1 MKDNAKSAKDSESG
15 YWLYSDGTVRWGIAL
30 YRNEEAPI
38 KVDAGMKTQ
47 SVEARIEFYNA
58 TLAAKQKAEDDAKAK
73 EKELEEK
80 NAKALK
86 K

>member
-1 MKDNAKSAKDSESG
+1 MKENSKSAKNSESG
-15 YWLYSDGTVRWGIAL
+15 YWLYGDGTVRWGIAL
-30 YRNEEAPI
+30 LRNEEAPI
-38 KVDAGMKTQ
+38 KVDEKVRLG
-47 SVEARIEFYNA
+47 SVDERIAYHQ
-58 TLAAKQKAEDDAKAK
+58 TVIAAKQKAEDDAKAK

>member
-1 MKDNAKSAKDSESG
+1 MKEDAKSKNDSESG
-15 YWLYSDGTVRWGIAL
+15 YWLYGDGTVRWGIAL
-30 YRNEEAPI
+30 IRNDEVPI
-38 KVDAGMKTQ
+38 KVDAGMKNQT
-47 SVEARIEFYNA
+47 VEARIEFHTA